1 MRQIRALQVEAE
13 AAVGRRD
20 WAQAQSLA
28 QAMLEL
34 DAGSQQALE
43 VLKQVGAGL
52 DAVAA
57 DRPPLWRRS
66 MPVAWIAAE
75 AGDRLG

>member
-20 WAQAQSLA
+20 WAQSLA